1 MRNRVKACFG
11 LILLALALCLVPAS
25 LAMAQTES
33 TPARPWQFAV
43 TPFLWG
49 SGFDGTVGIAGQ
61 QQEINASVQQLLKSL
76 DFGVMFNVEARNDRW
91 VFAFDFDYTDLSKE
105 ATLGAGIGASV
116 PATLDL
122 GMTIVEGDFGYRVT
136 EYLDVFGGV
145 RGFHAPVTL
154 TLQAGPVREASGGFV
169 DPIVGARFR
178 RELSERIWVNLR
190 GDIGGFG
197 VGSNFSW
204 YAGAMLG
211 IRVSRMI
218 SIDFGYRAWGFDY
231 ESDGDLKKLDA
242 TLAGFAFGATFE
254 F

>member
-1 MRNRVKACFG
+1 LG
-11 LILLALALCLVPAS
+11 LLALCLSVVPAS
-25 LAMAQTES
+25 MAMAQTES
-33 TPARPWQFAV
+33 TPVRPWQFAV

-49 SGFDGTVGIAGQ
+49 SGFDGTVGIAGR
-61 QQEINASVQQLLKSL
+61 QQEVEASVQQLLKSL
-76 DFGVMFNVEARNDRW
+76 DFGVMFNIEARNDRW
-91 VFAFDFDYTDLSKE
+91 VFAFDFDYTDLSKD

-116 PATLDL
+116 PAKLDL
-122 GMTIVEGDFGYRVT
+122 GMTIVEGDFGYRIN
-136 EYLDVFGGV
+136 EYLDVLGGV

-178 RELSERIWVNLR
+178 RDLSERIWVNLR

-197 VGSNFSW
+197 VGSDFSW
-204 YAGAMLG
+204 YAGAVFG

-218 SIDFGYRAWGFDY
+218 SIDVGYRAWSFDY
-231 ESDGDLKKLDA
+231 ESDGDLRKLDA